1 MMRPMFKM
9 MFIGFTV
16 LGLIIVIAVAL
27 NPVSPLVFWEAVILV
42 IMALVTASYLFHE
55 LFYGVM
61 E

>member
-1 MMRPMFKM
+1 MMKPMFKM

>member
-1 MMRPMFKM
+1 MFKM